1 MEGNILNALNFNI
14 TVSSQL
20 LFLERYAKLL
30 QVQQKT
36 YFMARYLI
44 ELSLVEYGMLNYS
57 ARKTA
62 VSALYLAC
70 KINKCTPW
78 NELIEESSN
87 FKETDVRP
95 CAKALC
101 IILQNA
107 PKSNLKACRRKFSHL
122 KYKEVSKIK
131 IAS

>member
-1 MEGNILNALNFNI
+1 MEGDILNALNFNI
-14 TVSSQL
+14 TVNSQL

-44 ELSLVEYGMLNYS
+44 ELSLVEYGMLKYS

-70 KINKCTPW
+70 KIMKCTAW
-78 NELIEESSN
+78 NELIEESSH

-107 PKSNLKACRRKFSHL
+107 PESKLKACRRKFSSD
-122 KYKEVSKIK
+122 KY
-131 IAS
+131 